1 MENVIIKMD
10 NILKNKRIETKL
22 EIQSYLDK
30 LKYALESSSTKFN
43 LQTDRKVDLQR
54 ELKFTN
60 RYTISRLFPDEDVIK
75 VLKRELS
82 LLKVEEY
89 IETVKDDRY
98 PGRSEMRVFGRQYS
112 GDDVYIKLRVE
123 LVNLSHAYGGSYI
136 LVMSFHFSE
145 WNFKNRDFPYK

>member
-60 RYTISRLFPDEDVIK
+60 RYTISRLFPDEDVIE